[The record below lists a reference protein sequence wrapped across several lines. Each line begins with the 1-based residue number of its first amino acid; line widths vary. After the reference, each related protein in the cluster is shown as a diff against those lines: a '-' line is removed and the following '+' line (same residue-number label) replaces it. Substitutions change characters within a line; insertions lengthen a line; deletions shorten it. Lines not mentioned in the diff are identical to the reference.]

1 MQKKKKKTMKTFTLT
16 FFIENSDEKSFIPD
30 NDKIITSAQICQIID
45 GGKEV
50 FQIILDDIGLKSVYG
65 DFEIVR
71 ENGLWK
77 TTDKDSVKFNIIKR
91 SIMYAIDQKLI

>member
-1 MQKKKKKTMKTFTLT
+1 MPKKKKKTMKTFALT

-45 GGKEV
+45 GDKEV

-71 ENGLWK
+71 GNGLWK